1 MCAASMVMGPGSS
14 ALLVCARAGAAAR
27 SASASVAKRYPMER
41 AAMLLMLEFSMI
53 HADSRRAALESW
65 LAAQLRGARF
75 SLTPASVDASFRR
88 YFRAALP
95 DGRSY
100 VVMDAPPGKE
110 DCRPFV
116 HVAGLLRAAGVHAP
130 EVHAGDLA
138 QGFLLLGDLG
148 TQTYLQELNADN
160 AARLLGD
167 ATDALLRW
175 QLATRPGE
183 LPPYDEALL
192 RREMDLF
199 PEWYVS
205 RHLGVELSNA
215 QKSGLEG
222 IFRLLVKSALA
233 QPAVYVHRDY
243 MPRNLMVS
251 DPNPGVL
258 DFQDAVLGPI
268 TYDMASLLRDA
279 FVSWDEELVL
289 DWGVR
294 YWEKAKR
301 AGLPVETDFAEF
313 WRAFEW
319 MGLQRHLKVLGIF
332 ARINYRDGKPKYL
345 ADTPRFIGY
354 VRAVSARYA
363 ALAPLACLLVN
374 SDVYCEVEFEKL
386 LRHSLAGRL
395 GHLVLVPNPLYHPAG
410 DFTLDHGLIGNG
422 AGPRYTYAGVAV
434 MSPALF
440 AQVEPGERAP
450 LAPLLRAAAER
461 RLLSGE
467 PYAGLWQDVGSAE
480 RLAELRARLAS
491 RNETY

>member
-1 MCAASMVMGPGSS
+1 
-14 ALLVCARAGAAAR
+14 
-27 SASASVAKRYPMER
+27 
-41 AAMLLMLEFSMI
+41 MLLMLEFSMI
-53 HADSRRAALESW
+53 HADSRRAAVESW

-88 YFRAALP
+88 YFRATLP

-100 VVMDAPPGKE
+100 VVMDAPPDRE

-116 HVAGLLRAAGVHAP
+116 HVARLLHAAGVHAP
-130 EVHAGDLA
+130 EVHAEDLA

-148 TQTYLQELNADN
+148 TQTYLQELNANN

-192 RREMDLF
+192 RREMNLF

-215 QKSGLEG
+215 QKSELEG

-268 TYDMASLLRDA
+268 TYDMVSLLRDA
-279 FVSWDEELVL
+279 FVSWDEERVL
-289 DWGVR
+289 DLSVR

-301 AGLPVETDFAEF
+301 AGLPVETGFAEF

-345 ADTPRFIGY
+345 EDTPRFLRY
-354 VRAVSARYA
+354 ARAVSERYA
-363 ALAPLACLLVN
+363 ALAPLA
-374 SDVYCEVEFEKL
+374 
-386 LRHSLAGRL
+386 
-395 GHLVLVPNPLYHPAG
+395 
-410 DFTLDHGLIGNG
+410 
-422 AGPRYTYAGVAV
+422 
-434 MSPALF
+434 
-440 AQVEPGERAP
+440 
-450 LAPLLRAAAER
+450 
-461 RLLSGE
+461 RLL
-467 PYAGLWQDVGSAE
+467 D
-480 RLAELRARLAS
+480 EL
-491 RNETY
+491 E